1 MCVYQKGIHY
11 GGKLLQILNNG
22 KIRFYFQLR
31 TNLKLSEL
39 RMENKNINFSF
50 RGTDPLMNLLLFTP
64 RLKLKYLKSVLSA
77 QKQFFSPCR
86 RFNPK
91 SLNHHGGVFKGA
103 AIGAKPPSGPVKSID
118 FGPQRVMS
126 LES

>member
-1 MCVYQKGIHY
+1 MIKFINIKGCVCVYQKGIHY

-50 RGTDPLMNLLLFTP
+50 RFNLGLI
-64 RLKLKYLKSVLSA
+64 
-77 QKQFFSPCR
+77 FS
-86 RFNPK
+86 
-91 SLNHHGGVFKGA
+91 
-103 AIGAKPPSGPVKSID
+103 
-118 FGPQRVMS
+118 
-126 LES
+126 